1 MRSIRRASDIPG
13 HAGCSTRSVHNL
25 IGSIATV
32 CALGLFALTAAAEGP
47 GSRIRTTPEV
57 PQTMGSVPADV
68 PRAEARRCDGLQGER
83 LAQCRADSRREA
95 DAERKS
101 SGPEATGMGSGA
113 GATSGTTGGAS
124 FGGSAPR

>member
-1 MRSIRRASDIPG
+1 MHKLI
-13 HAGCSTRSVHNL
+13 AG
-25 IGSIATV
+25 
-32 CALGLFALTAAAEGP
+32 ALAVFALTAAAEGP

-57 PQTMGSVPADV
+57 PQTMGFVPADV
-68 PRAEARRCDGLQGER
+68 PRTEARRCDGLQGER

-113 GATSGTTGGAS
+113 GAGPTSGTAGGAS

>member
-1 MRSIRRASDIPG
+1 MRSMRRSKRHSR
-13 HAGCSTRSVHNL
+13 HAGCSTRSVHKL

-83 LAQCRADSRREA
+83 LAQCRVDSRREA